1 MRICDW
7 SSDVCSSD
15 LSAIRSVGPA
25 SLSSEKKV
33 FGYVG
38 TIASWFDWD
47 MVSALAEA
55 RPDGAIR
62 LIGPVFQPPPRKLHG
77 NVHLMPACGPAEAL
91 TAMAEFHVGLITF
104 KKNAITVPVAT
115 IQYYERYE
123 DQRVG

>member
-25 SLSSEKKV
+25 SISSEKKV

-62 LIGPVFQPPPRKLHG
+62 LIGPVFPPPPRKLHG
-77 NVHLMPACGPAEAL
+77 NVHLIPACGDAEAL
-91 TAMAEFHVGLITF
+91 KAMAEFHVGLL
-104 KKNAITVPVAT
+104 KSE
-115 IQYYERYE
+115 ER
-123 DQRVG
+123 RVGNEGGK